1 MKNRT
6 NSCKKWLAVLLS
18 VSMLPTAILQN
29 GSMAYAEEK
38 KQEEAVN
45 AEEALEDRE
54 ADIVV
59 EEISISNKEEFLK
72 YVQRCQDDYYSYGR
86 IFNLQDD
93 IDLSGSS
100 FDGIPYFAGTFNGN
114 GHTVSGL
121 KISREGS
128 DYGFF
133 RYVGKTGRVK
143 DLTVSGSVKVTGSAE
158 NVGGVVGTN
167 YGILENCSFEGIVTG
182 NTNVGGIVGENRADG
197 YAVYKIRENAFHG
210 GTKLSAADGFLQYV
224 MERLLSSSAPE
235 QEDEDEELDE
245 STVDTS
251 DDDES
256 VDDESEKSDV
266 ENEDNKSEN
275 DDSED
280 DNEEVDETD
289 DSKDSEEV
297 KEKVS
302 ANKSNEE

>member
-6 NSCKKWLAVLLS
+6 NSCKKWLRVLLS
-18 VSMLPTAILQN
+18 VSMLPTAFYRTVLWRMRRKRSRKRQIT
-29 GSMAYAEEK
+29 
-38 KQEEAVN
+38 

-72 YVQRCQDDYYSYGR
+72 YVQKCQDDYYSYGR
-86 IFNLQDD
+86 IFNLQND

-143 DLTVSGSVKVTGSAE
+143 DLNVSRQ
-158 NVGGVVGTN
+158 
-167 YGILENCSFEGIVTG
+167 CEGDWQRRKCRWSRRNELRHFG
-182 NTNVGGIVGENRADG
+182 
-197 YAVYKIRENAFHG
+197 
-210 GTKLSAADGFLQYV
+210 KLQF
-224 MERLLSSSAPE
+224 
-235 QEDEDEELDE
+235 
-245 STVDTS
+245 
-251 DDDES
+251 
-256 VDDESEKSDV
+256 
-266 ENEDNKSEN
+266 
-275 DDSED
+275 
-280 DNEEVDETD
+280 
-289 DSKDSEEV
+289 
-297 KEKVS
+297 
-302 ANKSNEE
+302 